1 MVVAPFAT
9 RLLPSP
15 GWLRRLL
22 HLRWSESGRCFV
34 TRGGACMTPTEPGI
48 VNRVLLVDDDGTVRE
63 MMNQALMRKGFEVV
77 TASSVP
83 EALRHIADETFDVL
97 ITDLHMPEAGDGFT
111 VVSAMHHSQPHALTM
126 LVSGYPDVESAMAA
140 ILLEADEV
148 LVKPFE
154 VGRLTDL
161 IHERLDNREPHQRQP
176 KERVGAILLR
186 CSEEIIQDWLM
197 RSKRSCEL
205 NHLELND
212 EERTGHL
219 PKLVEDLST
228 RLSKSSTATKDGD
241 AIFSAAAVAHGKL
254 RYQQGYTP
262 EMLVHE
268 SRIFQVTIFSTL
280 QNNMNALDFS
290 LLLPDVMTIAD
301 EMDAQLTQSMGS
313 YMKLMKSTAA

>member
-1 MVVAPFAT
+1 MTQIELRAP
-9 RLLPSP
+9 
-15 GWLRRLL
+15 
-22 HLRWSESGRCFV
+22 
-34 TRGGACMTPTEPGI
+34 
-48 VNRVLLVDDDGTVRE
+48 NKVLLVDDDGAVRD
-63 MMNQALMRKGFEVV
+63 MMNQALSRKGFEVV

-83 EALRHIADETFDVL
+83 EALRHIADETYDVL

-111 VVSAMHHSQPHALTM
+111 VVSAMRHSQPHALTM

-154 VGRLTDL
+154 VGKLTDL
-161 IHERLDNREPHQRQP
+161 IHERLDNRKPHNRQP

-186 CSEEIIQDWLM
+186 CSDDIIQDWLM

-205 NHLELND
+205 NHLQLSD

-219 PKLVEDLST
+219 PKLVEDLSI
-228 RLSKSSTATKDGD
+228 RLGKSSIATKDSD

-254 RYQQGYTP
+254 RYSQGYTP
-262 EMLVHE
+262 EMLVRE
-268 SRIFQVTIFSTL
+268 SRIFQVTIFGTL

-301 EMDAQLTQSMGS
+301 EVDAQLTQTMGS
-313 YMKLMKSTAA
+313 YMKVMKSTAA